1 MLNGRLEQDN
11 KLREKINER
20 LSKLPTIFTAF
31 YNYLEADDKSYKTC
45 LHYISDV
52 SDFMDYVTC
61 GKVDEEFYKHVTT
74 QEIRTYI
81 ASLRRRV
88 VNGKEV
94 KNSDS
99 MQATKWSAIN
109 TFYNFLIMD
118 EYTDTNPLSK
128 TKRPKNRTQKE
139 IVYLERDEIN
149 QIIEKIKKE
158 AKEQWVNRD
167 IALVTLGITTGL
179 RISALLNID
188 VSDINWQTNEIIT
201 IEKGQKTRVIKFGDK
216 TKASLAQWLMD
227 RNNCFGELDT
237 DALFISQHRKRLT
250 HEGARKLLNKYTEG
264 LDKHITPHCL
274 RKSCATQAY
283 MSGAD
288 IRTIAA
294 QLNHNSIQTT
304 MRYAAAVDSKKDEM
318 IGKLDNLFK

>member
-1 MLNGRLEQDN
+1 
-11 KLREKINER
+11 
-20 LSKLPTIFTAF
+20 
-31 YNYLEADDKSYKTC
+31 
-45 LHYISDV
+45 
-52 SDFMDYVTC
+52 MD
-61 GKVDEEFYKHVTT
+61 
-74 QEIRTYI
+74 
-81 ASLRRRV
+81 A
-88 VNGKEV
+88 
-94 KNSDS
+94 
-99 MQATKWSAIN
+99 
-109 TFYNFLIMD
+109 
-118 EYTDTNPLSK
+118 NPLSK

-139 IVYLERDEIN
+139 IVYLEKDEIT
-149 QIIEKIKKE
+149 QIIDKIKQE

-216 TKASLAQWLMD
+216 AKAALAQWLMD

-250 HEGARKLLNKYTEG
+250 HEGARKLLNKYTED

-283 MSGAD
+283 MAGAG

-318 IGKLDNLFK
+318 IDSLDNLF